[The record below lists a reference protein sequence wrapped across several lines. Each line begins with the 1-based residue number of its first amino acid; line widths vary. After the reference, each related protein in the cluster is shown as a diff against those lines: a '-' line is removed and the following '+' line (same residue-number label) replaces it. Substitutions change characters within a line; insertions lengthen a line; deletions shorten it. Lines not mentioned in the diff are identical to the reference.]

1 MLGSSL
7 YIPMSQEQMCSSI
20 ALHIVISVNV
30 LCIIKKNKRYHS
42 DMFHSQTRC
51 CHSVWHLCT
60 YLVVYYIKVILF
72 IDLLINTL
80 ALAPVHS
87 RFRNAD
93 VQGGGIRPP
102 ARVSKQGSQT
112 LAKKKPGLLSTSS
125 RDWWCVFWS

>member
-1 MLGSSL
+1 
-7 YIPMSQEQMCSSI
+7 
-20 ALHIVISVNV
+20 
-30 LCIIKKNKRYHS
+30 
-42 DMFHSQTRC
+42 MFHSQTRY

-93 VQGGGIRPP
+93 VHWGDTTPRVRFE
-102 ARVSKQGSQT
+102 ARVAELSE
-112 LAKKKPGLLSTSS
+112 KKHWIALDEFS
-125 RDWWCVFWS
+125 RLVLRFLVLGQYLTQF